1 MLELNPKTTALV
13 LIDLQNGIT
22 ALPLAPRSGTEICAI
37 SERLAAQ
44 CRTAGAT
51 VVLVN
56 VGWATDNGDLL
67 KQPVDAPMARP
78 TGGLPEGWS
87 DLVPGLAQPGDLT
100 VTKHQWGAFHG
111 TDLDLQLR
119 RRGIETIILGGIATN
134 FGVESTAR
142 AAWEH
147 GYQTI
152 IVEDACSSM
161 NEELHRMSIQHILPR
176 ISRVRTCADIH
187 FLPSAS

>member
-1 MLELNPKTTALV
+1 MLELNPKSTALI

-22 ALPLAPRSGTEICAI
+22 ALPLAPRSGAEICAI

-56 VGWATDNGDLL
+56 VGWAADGGDVL
-67 KQPVDAPMARP
+67 KQMVDVPMARP
-78 TGGLPEGWS
+78 AGGLSADWS
-87 DLVPGLAQPGDLT
+87 DLVPGLAQPGDLH
-100 VTKHQWGAFHG
+100 VTKHQWGAFYG

-119 RRGIETIILGGIATN
+119 RRGIDTIILGGIATN

-152 IVEDACSSM
+152 VLEDACSSM
-161 NEELHRMSIQHILPR
+161 SEELHRMSTQHILPR
-176 ISRVRTCADIH
+176 ISRVRSCADIH
-187 FLPSAS
+187 FLTSTD